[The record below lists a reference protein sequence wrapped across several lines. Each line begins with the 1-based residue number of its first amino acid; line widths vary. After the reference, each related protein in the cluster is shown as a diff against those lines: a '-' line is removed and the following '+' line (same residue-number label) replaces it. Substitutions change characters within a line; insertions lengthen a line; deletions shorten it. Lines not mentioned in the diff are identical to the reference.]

1 MVTIDDFRKLSA
13 QEYGE
18 DTLDAI
24 DSEDSVF
31 LVPKRPVED
40 LPGLRVRIWPQ
51 PPADSNHP
59 IWTWNWRTAH
69 PEDVADIRIDIVGG
83 RTEHDTLYGGIAEA
97 AEAAI
102 CSINDY
108 LENELPTE
116 RRLEEQ
122 RASAEQERKDRIQEQ
137 VNDFLGG

>member
-1 MVTIDDFRKLSA
+1 MVTINDFRKLSA

-18 DTLDAI
+18 DTLDDI

-40 LPGLRVRIWPQ
+40 LPGLRVRIWSQ
-51 PPADSNHP
+51 PRADINHP
-59 IWTWNWRTAH
+59 IWTWNWRTTY
-69 PEDVADIRIDIVGG
+69 PKDVTDIRINIVGG
-83 RTEHDTLYGGIAEA
+83 RIEHDTLHGSIAEA
-97 AEAAI
+97 ADAAI

-108 LENELPTE
+108 LENELPTK

-122 RASAEQERKDRIQEQ
+122 RSSAEQERKDRIQGQ
-137 VNDFLGG
+137 ANDFLGG